1 MLEGHLVDKSGP
13 DEGIECKAGQF
24 IWRPAGSRH
33 SAWSPNGG
41 LMLGCPTRR
50 GSSQRA
56 RLSRARASGPVGLGT
71 IGVATLAD
79 IVDSKLPAIAIAAT
93 RADTRQSFA
102 IMILKN
108 TSSRRHK

>member
-1 MLEGHLVDKSGP
+1 MLFRSGRVP
-13 DEGIECKAGQF
+13 Q
-24 IWRPAGSRH
+24 
-33 SAWSPNGG
+33 
-41 LMLGCPTRR
+41 
-50 GSSQRA
+50 
-56 RLSRARASGPVGLGT
+56 VGLGT

-79 IVDSKLPAIAIAAT
+79 IVDSKLPAIAIAIAIAAT